1 MLYPGLVSKTF
12 QHKSIEEVLILCQKA
27 GLKGIEWSE
36 NAHIS
41 ADDSEAAVALRQKT
55 EAAGIHVAG
64 YGSYFRLGTEEDPA
78 AAFARSL
85 CSAEALHAPYIRI
98 WAGRKPSAEVSTDER
113 KKLAEEARM
122 VTEMASAKGIITA
135 LEWHRN
141 TLTDTNASAMRLLDE
156 TDHTDLRC
164 LWQPTCALSVEE
176 RCAGIDLL
184 EARGILMNLHVY
196 YWPQQNLRRPLRE
209 GIDYWQT
216 YLRHVHTDEDRY
228 ALLEFVMD
236 DSEEQ
241 FLEDADILQKL
252 IHHRETAGI

>member
-1 MLYPGLVSKTF
+1 
-12 QHKSIEEVLILCQKA
+12 
-27 GLKGIEWSE
+27 
-36 NAHIS
+36 
-41 ADDSEAAVALRQKT
+41 
-55 EAAGIHVAG
+55 
-64 YGSYFRLGTEEDPA
+64 
-78 AAFARSL
+78 
-85 CSAEALHAPYIRI
+85 
-98 WAGRKPSAEVSTDER
+98 
-113 KKLAEEARM
+113 M

-176 RCAGIDLL
+176 RCEGIDLL

-209 GIDYWQT
+209 GMDYWQT

-241 FLEDADILQKL
+241 FLEDAEILQKL